1 MTEKS
6 KNEDVRVL
14 VDSVVKCLEEIQ
26 KPLEKQM
33 ERLDKILPKGEGI
46 VDPLKW
52 IKVHKPEL
60 LKDEKLISSIEL
72 HDVLGGKKWRKN
84 LLRRKTR
91 TDYTVTFTRED
102 FIAVK
107 RILEEFVVD
116 YDWSL
121 FEVNK
126 AKALLKEWDYYYD
139 ESKVYFRAREG
150 STIIRGIIHCLE
162 EVLHEKSDY
171 DDEDKLLFVKFT
183 LSFLNKTASRS
194 RHITRR
200 FITEDGKLRHKF
212 ETLKDE
218 VKLIDVFSK
227 LTGLGEKVRKVKEK

>member
-1 MTEKS
+1 MSGKI
-6 KNEDVRVL
+6 KDEDVRVL
-14 VDSVVKCLEEIQ
+14 VDSVVKGLEAIQ
-26 KPLEKQM
+26 KPLEKQVG
-33 ERLDKILPKGEGI
+33 RLDKLIPKGEGI

-52 IKVHKPEL
+52 IKAHKPEL

-72 HDVLGGKKWRKN
+72 YDALGGKRWRKN

-91 TDYTVTFTRED
+91 TRYSTTFTRED

-107 RILEEFVVD
+107 RILEEFIID

-126 AKALLKEWDYYYD
+126 AKALLKEWEYHYD
-139 ESKVYFRAREG
+139 DAKVYFYAREG
-150 STIIRGIIHCLE
+150 STIVRGIVRCLE

-183 LSFLNKTASRS
+183 LSFLNKIVSRF
-194 RHITRR
+194 RYITRR
-200 FITEDGKLRHKF
+200 FITEDGKLSHKF
-212 ETLKDE
+212 ETLEDE

-227 LTGLGEKVRKVKEK
+227 LVGLEKKVKKVK